1 MSNYKRKEVM
11 DYLTRKPT
19 TVQDIE
25 LARTRIQTPVPSQQM
40 PVASGEEL
48 GTREGFR
55 DGTKIYK
62 TTVKNPLTTEQQNKI
77 KEIFPEADFS
87 KGRYGFSYD
96 DKKNYMKVF
105 DFVERKNFQPSL
117 TPYYLQEG
125 KVKEPLPKS
134 TQDKIKQI
142 FGSEHKGEFNFDIY
156 QYGVT
161 SGNKGD
167 RNLAAR
173 IKAYVTQPI
182 GQERTEKNIGFN
194 LRQPE
199 NKLLNY

>member
-1 MSNYKRKEVM
+1 MKVHEYREM
-11 DYLTRKPT
+11 MRYLTRKPLSDRE
-19 TVQDIE
+19 VE
-25 LARTRIQTPVPSQQM
+25 LAYTDHMQKLNAPAPM
-40 PVASGEEL
+40 PVASGEQL
-48 GTREGFR
+48 GTREGFG

-77 KEIFPEADFS
+77 KEIFPKADFS

-182 GQERTEKNIGFN
+182 GQERT
-194 LRQPE
+194 
-199 NKLLNY
+199 